1 METKY
6 LTISSKN
13 QITLN
18 KEIRN
23 ALDISSGDKVY
34 FYQTAHGFILKKA
47 EDNNICPVC
56 EGNKKILNQ
65 QCLICEGQGFLKE
78 KLDSKFIVNKLVS
91 ILLNNDIDVDIK
103 TDKLLGYIIN
113 SKANEELLDEY
124 ISRCQLYIVKDT
136 LSKFIDK
143 GILISSSVKEQ
154 FVSLCED
161 KPYKEHIIKMIND
174 TQLGIIKSVLKEKGS
189 ITSEECSKFTEAFD
203 EQYKDSVSKFLL
215 SFVTL

>member
-65 QCLICEGQGFLKE
+65 QCLICKGQGFLKE
-78 KLDSKFIVNKLVS
+78 KLDSKFIANKLVS

-113 SKANEELLDEY
+113 SKANEQLLDEY
-124 ISRCQLYIVKDT
+124 ISRCQLYIIKNS
-136 LSKFIDK
+136 LSSFVDK
-143 GILISSSVKEQ
+143 GILIPNSTKEQ
-154 FVSLCED
+154 FVSLCEN
-161 KPYKEHIIKMIND
+161 KLYKEQVVKAINDIQLRIIKDI
-174 TQLGIIKSVLKEKGS
+174 LKEKVS
-189 ITSEECSKFTEAFD
+189 ITSEECSKFINSFD
-203 EQYKDSVSKFLL
+203 EQYKDTVSKFLL